1 MQRLR
6 ATDRAA
12 HEAFARTGR
21 SETLRDF
28 LARYGG
34 LCAALLADAGA
45 PDPDAALTE
54 ALAGFLAR
62 RHRGPE
68 AQWPLDLLRAVFDAV
83 PRSTASEFG
92 PRALALAGRA
102 GLDLDAI
109 AHVLR
114 APAEDV
120 GTALSQTCRGLLP
133 AERALGDGPFHLAPE
148 VRIGLATA
156 TLSPGDLATA
166 STHLLTCAACRAETE
181 AVREVVASTV
191 PARPETLPPALVERI
206 VGAALSARLAHA
218 AVPRALRFTG
228 LTPGAPRRPLRL
240 GIVGLLALMTLISG
254 ITWAWQAHLA
264 AKSIETEL
272 VLLDAPE
279 LLAGASTA
287 VSVRVRPVDTD
298 ENRDAAGLP
307 GAARRDAPKSTE
319 VRVVLRGPAGR
330 ELARG
335 AVKTDAQ
342 GLAVVPLT
350 LADLD
355 EGQVSAT
362 LEAEADVDGERRRVT
377 APVNVV
383 RRLRQ
388 VISADKPTY
397 QPGQT
402 VHLRGLSLDEGSGK
416 PLAGRPARIELR
428 DPRGNRIVD
437 QQTTVSP
444 HGVTAAD
451 VELSPGAALGR
462 YTARLV
468 LEGQN
473 GTAETT
479 LLVERYTLPP
489 FSVAVKAGVPSTD
502 GREPFDVDIDA
513 KFTSGVP
520 MARGMAR
527 LTVLADA
534 QEVYV
539 GTRRIEDGKA
549 RLTVRLPDWLVAR
562 TYRPPTT
569 LVLHAAVRD
578 PAGRAEEGR
587 GGLELQGDALTVT
600 LLSEAPSVRRALP
613 RLNRLLVR
621 TQRPD
626 GTPVQAPVVLFSPG
640 EGELETVG
648 AGERLGEITTN
659 ADGLAFLDLPP
670 AYFGRPLAVL
680 ATDPQD
686 KKAYW
691 TTMQPPPM
699 REGALVLG
707 CDKALVRA
715 GRPLRCE
722 VFVPSPRAR
731 IVRAELAGRVV
742 AMAASPA
749 AQGIYPVE
757 LALPASAPG
766 LVRITM
772 EDAPLE
778 DAVHVLVAPHDGLRV
793 EVGGLD
799 GTREPGAE
807 IGLRLK
813 VTNAAGQPRAASVG
827 LAVVDA
833 AVFARVAGTTP
844 KQIIAR
850 LFEQPGLAP
859 VGMALLFAE
868 RTESGGATD
877 AEPWSALQQ
886 TEARWLL
893 ASARAPAA
901 AVRTGSSLP
910 GDAMALSS
918 RIWSARSSAQTAL
931 GLTLMAFT
939 AALLLTF
946 LVVSFWFRATFVAV
960 CAALVTAV
968 GLKFLLDDVL
978 GMRSQT
984 VDPVALL
991 LGLFSFAGVVLLA
1004 RARRGEIA
1012 RGRVS
1017 SAGWINWAAP
1027 AAAVLVL
1034 LGLLTLSTRRYE
1046 TSYAPSPT
1054 SVAPGYMAEKSE
1066 EGRMGG
1072 GDRGRFDNIAA
1083 ATPAAPASEPM
1094 APPAAEENRRF
1105 SIKGPAAG
1113 GALPKRTGGGFS
1125 ESSADGLFG
1134 EAETG
1139 IAPAGLPRSRRAE
1152 SSPKDAAP
1160 AEPLVSLRQEFPE
1173 TLYFNPAVVVGEDG
1187 AGEVRFRAAD
1197 SITTWEAYAL
1207 ASDAAGL
1214 LGAGSGRLVVHK
1226 PFHVDLDVPTD
1237 LTVGDDV
1244 TLQISVANDRDAPA
1258 SARLT
1263 AVADR
1268 GLSLDVKP
1276 LEAPVALAAHGLA
1289 GRLVDLKAVA
1299 AGDLAVTL
1307 SGELAGVAG
1316 ARDALKRPIAVSP
1329 NGREVKQTYAGLV
1342 VDTVSRTID
1351 LPADAFAD
1359 GKSVV
1364 LTLLGSPLAAAL
1376 DGLHLLT
1383 RAPRGAFEQQLSTA
1397 YANALILQALRA
1409 TGRIDQAQES
1419 QLLRFLRLSYQDVL
1433 GYESPGGGYSEFG
1446 GDAPI
1451 RTASTAYGL
1460 MVLSELGRFT
1470 YVDADAVTRARQSLL
1485 RAQIG
1490 DGGFAGPTET
1500 AFVAL
1505 ALATHDPACL
1515 SAEDPQKPWTPE
1527 LRIAREACRK
1537 VFGRLID
1544 AFSLV
1549 EGVDAYTLALAAD
1562 ALLAGGANQR
1572 ARSRA
1577 EAILDELDRRAAVVG
1592 EGRHRRVS
1600 FLPRSATIYGARGR
1614 AAEVETTALVTH
1626 ALVTHGGRQDKARE
1640 ALRSLLVLRDDA
1652 GGFHSAHGTA
1662 LALRALL
1669 AAARSGQAG
1678 GRARVLLDGTEVALV
1693 EFDPVNVNEPRRL
1706 DLLALA
1712 PDLRPGAALT
1722 LSVDGWDGA
1731 ADLAYRLTTHHFEP
1745 WTRPPA
1751 RPVAAPGDD
1760 AVWMALQQAMD
1771 APSYGLGD
1779 RAELTVDVDRY
1790 GGRAANGLLIAQIG
1804 LPPGFRTAPDAF
1816 ERGVIGPALRVEPAA
1831 RGLTVYLEDPTHGRT
1846 TFTVPLIASRAV
1858 RRVVVPRSR
1867 VYFAYQ
1873 PYIEAQAAPVPVF
1886 VKRLLG
1892 DRTGTDR

>member
-1 MQRLR
+1 
-6 ATDRAA
+6 
-12 HEAFARTGR
+12 
-21 SETLRDF
+21 
-28 LARYGG
+28 
-34 LCAALLADAGA
+34 
-45 PDPDAALTE
+45 
-54 ALAGFLAR
+54 
-62 RHRGPE
+62 
-68 AQWPLDLLRAVFDAV
+68 V
-83 PRSTASEFG
+83 
-92 PRALALAGRA
+92 
-102 GLDLDAI
+102 
-109 AHVLR
+109 
-114 APAEDV
+114 
-120 GTALSQTCRGLLP
+120 
-133 AERALGDGPFHLAPE
+133 
-148 VRIGLATA
+148 
-156 TLSPGDLATA
+156 
-166 STHLLTCAACRAETE
+166 E
-181 AVREVVASTV
+181 AVREVVAR
-191 PARPETLPPALVERI
+191 ALPEATATLAPELVDR
-206 VGAALSARLAHA
+206 VVQAALTARLAHA

-240 GIVGLLALMTLISG
+240 GIVGVLALLTLVTG
-254 ITWAWQAHLA
+254 VTWAWQARLA
-264 AKSIETEL
+264 AQTIETEL

-287 VSVRVRPVDTD
+287 VSVQLRPVPSA
-298 ENRDAAGLP
+298 E
-307 GAARRDAPKSTE
+307 APTAPRNPPEPTE

-335 AVKTDAQ
+335 AVKTDAN
-342 GLAVVPLT
+342 GLAIVPLT
-350 LADLD
+350 VGGLD
-355 EGQVSAT
+355 EGQVSAS
-362 LEAEADVDGERRRVT
+362 LEAEADVDGERRRFST
-377 APVNVV
+377 PVNVV

-416 PLAGRPARIELR
+416 PLAGRPARLELR
-428 DPRGNRIVD
+428 DPRGNRLVD
-437 QQTTVSP
+437 VQTTVSP
-444 HGVTAAD
+444 HGVTATD
-451 VELSPGAALGR
+451 VELSAGAALGR
-462 YTARLV
+462 YTARLI

-473 GTAETT
+473 GTAETS

-489 FSVAVKAGVPSTD
+489 FAVSVKAGVPSTD
-502 GREPFDVDIDA
+502 GREPFDVDVEA
-513 KFTSGVP
+513 KFTTGVP

-527 LTVLADA
+527 LTVFADG
-534 QEVYV
+534 QEVFT
-539 GTRRIEDGKA
+539 GTRRIEAGKA
-549 RLTVRLPDWLVAR
+549 RLTVRLPDWLASQ

-587 GGLELQGDALTVT
+587 GGLELQGDAMTVP
-600 LLSEAPSVRRALP
+600 LLSAAPRVRRSLP
-613 RLNRLLVR
+613 RLNRLIVR

-626 GTPVQAPVVLFSPG
+626 GTPVSAPVVLFSPG

-648 AGERLGEITTN
+648 AGERLGETTTN
-659 ADGLAFLDLPP
+659 ADGLAFLDLPT

-686 KKAYW
+686 RKAYW
-691 TTMQPPPM
+691 TSMPAPAM

-707 CDKALVRA
+707 CEKALVRA

-731 IVRAELAGRVV
+731 TVRAELGGRIIALAATP
-742 AMAASPA
+742 AM
-749 AQGIYPVE
+749 QGIYPVE

-772 EDAPLE
+772 EDAPTE
-778 DAVHVLVAPHDGLRV
+778 DAVHVLVAPHDGLRI
-793 EVGGLD
+793 ELSGLD

-807 IGLRLK
+807 IGLGLK

-833 AVFARVAGTTP
+833 AVFARVAGATP
-844 KQIIAR
+844 KQIISR

-859 VGMALLFAE
+859 AGMALLFAE
-868 RTESGGATD
+868 RTESGGAPD
-877 AEPWSALQQ
+877 ADPWSALQQ

-893 ASARAPAA
+893 AGARAPVA

-910 GDAMALSS
+910 SDAMALSS
-918 RIWSARSSAQTAL
+918 RIWSARSTAQTSL
-931 GLTLMAFT
+931 GLTMLAFT

-946 LVVSFWFRATFVAV
+946 LVVSFWFRATFVAL
-960 CAALVTAV
+960 CAALLTAV
-968 GLKFLLDDVL
+968 GLKFLLGEVLDV
-978 GMRSQT
+978 RAQT

-991 LGLFSFAGVVLLA
+991 LGLFAFAGVIFLA
-1004 RARRGEIA
+1004 RGRRGEIA
-1012 RGRVS
+1012 RGVVRGG
-1017 SAGWINWAAP
+1017 GWLNWAAP
-1027 AAAVLVL
+1027 VGALVVL
-1034 LGLLTLSTRRYE
+1034 LGLMTLGTRRYE
-1046 TSYAPSPT
+1046 KAYAPSAT
-1054 SVAPGYMAEKSE
+1054 SASDGPGYFAEKAE
-1066 EGRMGG
+1066 EGRMG
-1072 GDRGRFDNIAA
+1072 DASPKSVAA
-1083 ATPAAPASEPM
+1083 APVPAPPAPASE
-1094 APPAAEENRRF
+1094 AP
-1105 SIKGPAAG
+1105 
-1113 GALPKRTGGGFS
+1113 TGGFS
-1125 ESSADGLFG
+1125 ENQRFSAKGVAGGGRRTGMGFSLSARD
-1134 EAETG
+1134 EAESALQG
-1139 IAPAGLPRSRRAE
+1139 RSGERVAAE
-1152 SSPKDAAP
+1152 AAPKDAAA
-1160 AEPLVSLRQEFPE
+1160 AEPLVALRQEFPE

-1187 AGEVRFRAAD
+1187 RGEVRFRAAD

-1207 ASDAAGL
+1207 ASDAGGL

-1226 PFHVDLDVPTD
+1226 PFHVDLDVPMD

-1244 TLQISVANDRDAPA
+1244 TLQIAVSNDRDVPG

-1263 AVADR
+1263 ATADR

-1276 LEAPVALAAHGLA
+1276 LEAPVALAARGLA

-1299 AGDLAVTL
+1299 AGELAVTL
-1307 SGELAGVAG
+1307 SGELLGGGAG
-1316 ARDALKRPIAVSP
+1316 AKDALKRPISVSP
-1329 NGREVKQTYAGLV
+1329 DGREVQQTFSGLV
-1342 VDTVSRTID
+1342 VDSVQRTID
-1351 LPADAFAD
+1351 LPADAFPD
-1359 GKSVV
+1359 GRSVV

-1446 GDAPI
+1446 GAMPV
-1451 RTASTAYGL
+1451 RTVSTAYGL

-1470 YVDADAVTRARQSLL
+1470 YVDADVVARARSALL
-1485 RAQIG
+1485 RAQVA

-1505 ALATHDPACL
+1505 ALATHDPECL
-1515 SAEDPQKPWTPE
+1515 ATEDPQKPWGPE
-1527 LRIAREACRK
+1527 LRLAREACRK
-1537 VFGRLID
+1537 VFARLSD
-1544 AFSLV
+1544 AFARV
-1549 EGVDAYTLALAAD
+1549 EGVDPYTLALAAD
-1562 ALLAGGANQR
+1562 ALVLGGPTHR
-1572 ARSRA
+1572 TRA
-1577 EAILDELDRRAAVVG
+1577 ESLLDELDRRAAVVG
-1592 EGRHRRVS
+1592 EGRYRRVTFQS
-1600 FLPRSATIYGARGR
+1600 RSASLYGARGR

-1640 ALRSLLVLRDDA
+1640 ALRSLLVLRDDG

-1669 AAARSGQAG
+1669 AAARGGQAG
-1678 GRARVLLDGTEVALV
+1678 GRARVQLDGTEVALV
-1693 EFDPVNVNEPRRL
+1693 EFDPVNINEPRRL
-1706 DLLALA
+1706 DLT
-1712 PDLRPGAALT
+1712 DKVRPGAALT

-1731 ADLAYRLTTHHFEP
+1731 ADLAYSLTTHHFEP

-1751 RPVAAPGDD
+1751 RPVSAPGDD
-1760 AVWMALQQAMD
+1760 AVWMAVRQSMD

-1779 RAELTVDVDRY
+1779 TAELTVDIDRY

-1816 ERGVIGPALRVEPAA
+1816 ESGVIGPTLRVEPAA
-1831 RGLTVYLEDPTHGRT
+1831 RGLTVYLDDPGMGRT
-1846 TFTVPLIASRAV
+1846 TLTVPLVAARAV

-1892 DRTGTDR
+1892 DRTGG